1 MVSKKKIYKIAAGIL
16 TFVMAITLIPLS
28 AAFGESGFRPGNI
41 ISDANMYQS
50 SPSMTQAEIQK
61 FLQIQG
67 ANCKGNGC
75 LKNLRFDT
83 RSYAADKYCQS
94 YQGAKNEPVS
104 QIIYKVAKSCKIN
117 PKVLLVTIQKEQ
129 SGVTKS
135 LTKPTQNKLLG
146 YGCPDNRPCNELYN
160 GVQNQLYRAARQFQ
174 IYRAHPKSYDFY
186 SGKNA
191 RIQFSPDQNCGSS
204 KVKIENAATA
214 SLYNYTPYQ
223 PNQAILSG
231 NPDSCS
237 AYGNYNFFTIY
248 KRWFGDPRGSA
259 PATSPKNKVDVPA
272 GGNTGTSSNT
282 KAQAEAEQKN
292 KPTKPNPA
300 PSGKNQKPAQNASSS
315 NSKTSTG
322 ATNSTPAKNSKD
334 STTTKPT
341 ANTGSATSSPKEAPK
356 PASSPA
362 VSTAKADSQKEA
374 APGTANSTNG
384 KNAATPAKTPSSS
397 GASPTSNPKDKAQS
411 HSPANTATARSVK
424 PSAKP
429 VTSHRAE
436 TISQP
441 KRNGQTGKNALAS
454 TGSVG
459 VVSLVIAAAML
470 ASGVAIRRHVVNNRP
485 IRVNC

>member
-16 TFVMAITLIPLS
+16 AFVMAITLIPLS

-61 FLQIQG
+61 FMETQG

-83 RSYAADKYCQS
+83 RSYAADNYCQS

-129 SGVTKS
+129 AGLTKS
-135 LTKPTQNKLLG
+135 LTKTTQNKLLG
-146 YGCPDNRPCNELYN
+146 YGCPDNGTCNERYN

-174 IYRAHPKSYDFY
+174 IYRARPHSYDFY

-191 RIQFSPDQNCGSS
+191 TIQFSPNSDCGSS

-223 PNQAILSG
+223 PNQALLSG
-231 NPDSCS
+231 KPDSCS
-237 AYGNYNFFTIY
+237 SYGNYNFFIIY

-282 KAQAEAEQKN
+282 KAQAEAEEKN
-292 KPTKPNPA
+292 KLAKPNPA
-300 PSGKNQKPAQNASSS
+300 SSGKNQKPAQNASSS
-315 NSKTSTG
+315 NSKTSTETTN
-322 ATNSTPAKNSKD
+322 ATRAKNSKD
-334 STTTKPT
+334 SATTKPV
-341 ANTGSATSSPKEAPK
+341 ANAGSATSSPKEEPK

-362 VSTAKADSQKEA
+362 TSTAKVGNLKEA
-374 APGTANSTNG
+374 TPGTDNSTEG
-384 KNAATPAKTPSSS
+384 KDAATPAKTPSSS
-397 GASPTSNPKDKAQS
+397 SANPTSDTKDKAQS
-411 HSPANTATARSVK
+411 HSPANTAMARSVK

-429 VTSHRAE
+429 VTSHKAE

-441 KRNGQTGKNALAS
+441 KGNGQAGKNTLAS

-459 VVSLVIAAAML
+459 VVSLLIAAAML
-470 ASGVAIRRHVVNNRP
+470 ISGAAIRRHVVSNRP

>member
-83 RSYAADKYCQS
+83 RNYAADKYCQS

-129 SGVTKS
+129 SGVTKN
-135 LTKPTQNKLLG
+135 LTKTTQNKLLG
-146 YGCPDNRPCNELYN
+146 YGCPDTGPCDALYY

-174 IYRAHPKSYDFY
+174 RYRALPKNYTFRA
-186 SGKNA
+186 GKNA
-191 RIQFSPDQNCGSS
+191 TIQFSPNSDCGST

-223 PNQAILSG
+223 PNQALLSG

-237 AYGNYNFFTIY
+237 AYGNYNFFNTY

-259 PATSPKNKVDVPA
+259 PTTPAKNKVDVPA
-272 GGNTGTSSNT
+272 GGNTGTTSNT

-292 KPTKPNPA
+292 KPVKPNPA
-300 PSGKNQKPAQNASSS
+300 PSGKNQKPAQNASKS
-315 NSKTSTG
+315 NPKTSTG
-322 ATNSTPAKNSKD
+322 HTNATPAINSKD
-334 STTTKPT
+334 STTTKPA
-341 ANTGSATSSPKEAPK
+341 ANAGRATSSPQQDSK

-362 VSTAKADSQKEA
+362 VSTAKVGSQKEA
-374 APGTANSTNG
+374 APETAPSTNG
-384 KNAATPAKTPSSS
+384 KNVATPAKTSSSS
-397 GASPTSNPKDKAQS
+397 GASPTSEPKDKA
-411 HSPANTATARSVK
+411 HSQLADNTARSVK

-459 VVSLVIAAAML
+459 VVSLLIAAAMFV
-470 ASGVAIRRHVVNNRP
+470 SGVAIRRHVVNNRP